1 MPGEPHTFWDR
12 VVEKAASAL
21 ASGALQPIETRS
33 VTLVDGGVRFL
44 TRVAA
49 NLVRKQVAGKKRGPG
64 FNPFLSPEEDLLI
77 GDISGTHYALLN
89 KFNVIENHVLIVTRA
104 FEEQESLL
112 SQADFEALW
121 ISLRA
126 IDGLAFYNAGKE
138 SGASQRH
145 KHLQLVR
152 APLGEGPEHIPMD
165 AALKREPGALSFRH
179 ASCSLRDCVDLTLE
193 DAAEATRKRYLQLLA
208 DVGRENDP
216 RAYNLLATRERMVVI
231 PRSGEA
237 WESISVNALGYA
249 GAFFV
254 HDEDELEK
262 LRRLG
267 PMRLLGEV
275 GLRTTRS
282 R

>member
-1 MPGEPHTFWDR
+1 MEEPLTFWDH
-12 VVEKAASAL
+12 VVAKSASAL

-49 NLVRKQVAGKKRGPG
+49 NLVRKQVVAKKRGPS
-64 FNPFLSPEEDLLI
+64 FNPFLNPEEDLFI
-77 GDISGTHYALLN
+77 ADVSETHYALLN
-89 KFNVIENHVLIVTRA
+89 KFNVFDKHVLIVTRA

-121 ISLRA
+121 IGLRA
-126 IDGLAFYNAGKE
+126 IDGFAFYNAGRE
-138 SGASQRH
+138 AGASQRH

-152 APLGEGPEHIPMD
+152 APLGEGPERIPMD
-165 AALKREPGALSFRH
+165 AALEREPGGLPFRN
-179 ASCSLRDCVDLTLE
+179 ASCSLRDCVDRTLE
-193 DAAEATRKRYLQLLA
+193 GAAETTRKRYLQLLA

-216 RAYNLLATRERMVVI
+216 RAYNLLATRERMVVV
-231 PRSGEA
+231 PRSRDA

-249 GAFFV
+249 GALFV
-254 HDEDELEK
+254 QDEDELER

-267 PMRLLGEV
+267 PMRLLAAV
-275 GLRTTRS
+275 GIRTS
-282 R
+282 

>member
-1 MPGEPHTFWDR
+1 MGEPRTLWDR
-12 VVEKAASAL
+12 VVKKSASAL

-49 NLVRKQVAGKKRGPG
+49 NLVRKQVVANERGPG

-77 GDISGTHYALLN
+77 ADISETHYALLN

-121 ISLRA
+121 IGLRA
-126 IDGLAFYNAGKE
+126 IDGFAFYNAGRE
-138 SGASQRH
+138 AGASQRH

-152 APLGEGPEHIPMD
+152 APLGEGPEHFPMD
-165 AALKREPGALSFRH
+165 AALEREPGALPFRN
-179 ASCSLRDCVDLTLE
+179 ASCSLQDCVDRTLE
-193 DAAEATRKRYLQLLA
+193 GAAAATRKRYLQLLA

-231 PRSGEA
+231 PRSREA
-237 WESISVNALGYA
+237 WASISVNALGFA

-275 GLRTTRS
+275 GLRMS
-282 R
+282 

>member
-165 AALKREPGALSFRH
+165 AAFAREPGALSFRH
-179 ASCSLRDCVDLTLE
+179 ASCSLRDCVDLALE
-193 DAAEATRKRYLQLLA
+193 SAAATTRKRTSGCWLTLA
-208 DVGRENDP
+208 
-216 RAYNLLATRERMVVI
+216 AKTI
-231 PRSGEA
+231 PGPTTSSPPASGWSLSRGPGKRGSPSRS
-237 WESISVNALGYA
+237 
-249 GAFFV
+249 
-254 HDEDELEK
+254 
-262 LRRLG
+262 
-267 PMRLLGEV
+267 
-275 GLRTTRS
+275 TRS
-282 R
+282 ASRVRFSCTTKTSSKRFDVSAR